1 MYKHEEKWDNVLTR
15 GPPVR
20 ALCFGINAYENHSI
34 LDNCE
39 NVADAI
45 AERVRALS
53 DGGNGKCFAKV
64 CTNLRDKEAMKAAV
78 SKFLNEIPEEYPPRM
93 VLISFSGHAFQD
105 GEDIMMVPSAASGHE
120 NPEKLK
126 AEGFSHNELFSI
138 LYEEMHR
145 KTKVSSRRIHSL
157 QLNSIS
163 FSLLISCIV
172 NCFVVWDLELV
183 LTWQLPIGQGHLL
196 PLPHRRVPRN
206 SRGQTTSRWIFFDAR
221 TYLPRPD
228 EQGYSA
234 DVLGNVRRH
243 KPRLTRLGCWCW

>member
-1 MYKHEEKWDNVLTR
+1 M
-15 GPPVR
+15 R
-20 ALCFGINAYENHSI
+20 ALCFGINAYEKQPI

-39 NVADAI
+39 NDADAI
-45 AERVRALS
+45 AERIRALS

-64 CTNLRDKEAMKAAV
+64 CTNSRDKEAMKAAV

-105 GEDIMMVPSAASGHE
+105 GEDIMMVPSAASGQD

-126 AEGFSHNELFSI
+126 EEGFSHNELFSI
-138 LYEEMHR
+138 LHEEMHR
-145 KTKVSSRRIHSL
+145 KTKVSSRRIHNL

-183 LTWQLPIGQGHLL
+183 LTWQLPVGQGHLL

>member
-1 MYKHEEKWDNVLTR
+1 MYRLEEKWDNVLTR

-20 ALCFGINAYENHSI
+20 ALCFGINAYENHTI

-39 NVADAI
+39 NDADAI

-64 CTNLRDKEAMKAAV
+64 CTNSRDKEAMKAAV

-105 GEDIMMVPSAASGHE
+105 GEDIMMVPSAASGHD

-126 AEGFSHNELFSI
+126 EEGFSHNELFSI

-145 KTKVSSRRIHSL
+145 KTKVSSRRMHNL
-157 QLNSIS
+157 QLNTIT
-163 FSLLISCIV
+163 FSLHISCLV
-172 NCFVVWDLELV
+172 NGFGVRDLELV
-183 LTWQLPIGQGHLL
+183 LT
-196 PLPHRRVPRN
+196 
-206 SRGQTTSRWIFFDAR
+206 
-221 TYLPRPD
+221 
-228 EQGYSA
+228 
-234 DVLGNVRRH
+234 
-243 KPRLTRLGCWCW
+243 

>member
-20 ALCFGINAYENHSI
+20 ALCLGINVYKNHPI

-39 NVADAI
+39 NDAEAI

-64 CTNLRDKEAMKAAV
+64 CTNLRDKETMQAAV

-105 GEDIMMVPSAASGHE
+105 GEDIMMVPSAASGHD

-126 AEGFSHNELFSI
+126 EEGFSHNELFGT

-145 KTKVSSRRIHSL
+145 KTKVKS
-157 QLNSIS
+157 N
-163 FSLLISCIV
+163 FKKA
-172 NCFVVWDLELV
+172 FV
-183 LTWQLPIGQGHLL
+183 
-196 PLPHRRVPRN
+196 
-206 SRGQTTSRWIFFDAR
+206 
-221 TYLPRPD
+221 
-228 EQGYSA
+228 
-234 DVLGNVRRH
+234 
-243 KPRLTRLGCWCW
+243 

>member
-1 MYKHEEKWDNVLTR
+1 M
-15 GPPVR
+15 R
-20 ALCFGINAYENHSI
+20 ALCFGINAYENHPI

-39 NVADAI
+39 NDADAI

-105 GEDIMMVPSAASGHE
+105 GEDIMMVPSAASGHD

-126 AEGFSHNELFSI
+126 EEGFSHNELFSI
-138 LYEEMHR
+138 LYEEMHC
-145 KTKVSSRRIHSL
+145 KTKVSSRRIHNL

-163 FSLLISCIV
+163 SHSLFPV
-172 NCFVVWDLELV
+172 F
-183 LTWQLPIGQGHLL
+183 
-196 PLPHRRVPRN
+196 
-206 SRGQTTSRWIFFDAR
+206 
-221 TYLPRPD
+221 
-228 EQGYSA
+228 
-234 DVLGNVRRH
+234 
-243 KPRLTRLGCWCW
+243 